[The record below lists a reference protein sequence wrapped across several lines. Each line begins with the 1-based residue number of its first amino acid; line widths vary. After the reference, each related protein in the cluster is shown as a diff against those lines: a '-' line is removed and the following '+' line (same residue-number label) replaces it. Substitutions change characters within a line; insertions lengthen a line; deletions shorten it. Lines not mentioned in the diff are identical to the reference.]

1 MSKVISLIGC
11 ISAVISSVL
20 AYTQDNTSAC
30 FGWGVAAIW
39 ALATFFGHLTIENLE
54 ERIEKLI

>member
-20 AYTQDNTSAC
+20 AYTQGNTSAC
-30 FGWGVAAIW
+30 CGWGVAAVW
-39 ALATFFGHLTIENLE
+39 ALSTFIQDLLVENLK
-54 ERIEKLI
+54 ERIEKLL